1 MTQIGLTL
9 IFLGIAAILLLG
21 NILRADIVALMLM
34 LALGLSGIL
43 TPQEAFS
50 GFGRQ
55 AVIIMLSAFIL
66 AEGLRRSGMT
76 ERMGA
81 FIIKL
86 FGAGERRLVFGVMA
100 ASAFLS
106 LFMNNIAAAS
116 LLLPSL
122 SGVARR
128 MKISPSKLLM
138 PLAFGTIL
146 GGMATLLTTTN
157 IIVSGLLRDA
167 TGSGFTLT
175 DFAPIGLPLTFAGI
189 FFMVL
194 WGYKLLPAQS
204 PAQRH
209 EESEESSDLLNT
221 YQLSERLVRAEVCG
235 GGNLDGITLEKSELR
250 EKHNLNVIAI
260 QRGKSTLPIEAQT
273 VLEGGDI
280 LLIMARAEDTMPE
293 ALQGMLTFLPP
304 GEWQQD
310 YLSTPDMKL
319 IEAAIAPRSS
329 LASQTLSEIRFG
341 HKFGAKVLAVW
352 RRGHSIRTRLADL
365 PLEFGDGLLMQGTE
379 KSLRLL
385 RTEPGLILLA
395 ESAPSTRMTVRGWLT
410 VLIMA
415 ATLALAVLFPIQIA
429 EIMLGGA
436 VMMVLIRTMSMDQAY
451 RAIDWRSLF
460 LVAGMLPVGVAL
472 NKTGASAMFADAI
485 LSSLGGAG
493 HLILLAGFVLLTV
506 ALTQIINGAAAVTVI
521 APIAIASAQQVGME
535 PRSVAMA
542 VALASSMAFMSPL
555 GHSVNV
561 MVMGAGGYT
570 FKDYARVGIP
580 LTILLI
586 IILLVV
592 LPFVL
597 PLGYNTHGHKLR
609 FPAFEKAQFVTE
621 CGIAS
626 HRHVILLVG
635 HWLSPREE
643 GFEQFAVDE
652 DVVALVVGQF
662 HIHRGDAVGRG
673 PVNQLT
679 GVLATRVIGG
689 RIEIEAGRGK
699 RARQTIGGRVGFGT
713 PAREDGRHGAVITD
727 ERVHFVGEQEVAQG
741 DGFGFGKRMFAR
753 GESQVV
759 ETSRSIPIGLPQ
771 NAPIAVDVHAARVA
785 ASFGEI

>member
-9 IFLGIAAILLLG
+9 LFLGIAAILLLG

-76 ERMGA
+76 ERMGR

-86 FGAGERRLVFGVMA
+86 FGAGERRLIFGVMS

-167 TGSGFTLT
+167 TGAGFTLT
-175 DFAPIGLPLTFAGI
+175 DFAPVGLPLAFAGI

-194 WGYKLLPAQS
+194 WGRKLLPSQS

-209 EESEESSDLLNT
+209 EEEESDELLNT
-221 YQLSERLVRAEVCG
+221 YLLSERLVRAEVCADG
-235 GGNLDGITLEKSELR
+235 ILDGMTLENSGLR
-250 EKHNLNVIAI
+250 EEYNLNVIAI
-260 QRGKSTLPIEAQT
+260 QRGKVTLPIEART
-273 VLEGGDI
+273 VLKGGDL
-280 LLIMARAEDTMPE
+280 LLIMARAEDSMPE
-293 ALQGMLTFLPP
+293 ALKDMLNLLPS

-319 IEAAIAPRSS
+319 IEAAIAPRSP

-352 RRGHSIRTRLADL
+352 RRGRSIRTRLADL
-365 PLEFGDGLLMQGTE
+365 PLEFGDGLLMQGTD
-379 KSLRLL
+379 KSLNLL
-385 RTEPGLILLA
+385 RTEPGLILLT
-395 ESAPSTRMTVRGWLT
+395 ESAPSMRMTARGWLT
-410 VLIMA
+410 TFIMV

-429 EIMLGGA
+429 EILLGGA

-472 NKTGASAMFADAI
+472 NKTGASAVLADAI

-493 HLILLAGFVLLTV
+493 HLVLLAGFVLLTV

-521 APIAIASAQQVGME
+521 APIAIAAAQEVGME
-535 PRSVAMA
+535 PRSIAMA
-542 VALASSMAFMSPL
+542 VAVASSIAFMSPL

-570 FKDYARVGIP
+570 FRDYARVGIL
-580 LTILLI
+580 LTLLLIVILLA
-586 IILLVV
+586 V
-592 LPFVL
+592 LPFVI
-597 PLGYNTHGHKLR
+597 PLR
-609 FPAFEKAQFVTE
+609 
-621 CGIAS
+621 
-626 HRHVILLVG
+626 
-635 HWLSPREE
+635 
-643 GFEQFAVDE
+643 
-652 DVVALVVGQF
+652 
-662 HIHRGDAVGRG
+662 
-673 PVNQLT
+673 
-679 GVLATRVIGG
+679 
-689 RIEIEAGRGK
+689 
-699 RARQTIGGRVGFGT
+699 
-713 PAREDGRHGAVITD
+713 
-727 ERVHFVGEQEVAQG
+727 
-741 DGFGFGKRMFAR
+741 
-753 GESQVV
+753 
-759 ETSRSIPIGLPQ
+759 
-771 NAPIAVDVHAARVA
+771 
-785 ASFGEI
+785 